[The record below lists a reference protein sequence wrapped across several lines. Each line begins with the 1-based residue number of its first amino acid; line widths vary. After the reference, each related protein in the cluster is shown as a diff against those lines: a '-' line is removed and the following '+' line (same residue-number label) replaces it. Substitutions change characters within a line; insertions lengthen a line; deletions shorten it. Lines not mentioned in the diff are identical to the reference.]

1 MIKVRKAIIITVLK
15 ANDLNLYD
23 LQSVSAKKDP
33 DVCVQND
40 PLSGIQD
47 SFGRTIWRH
56 MSHDEALVQ

>member
-40 PLSGIQD
+40 PLSGIHVL
-47 SFGRTIWRH
+47 SFERQFWQNNMKTY
-56 MSHDEALVQ
+56 EP